1 MQKQY
6 QSKDRQHAAN
16 TIQNAQPDHAP
27 LNPVMLQ
34 RAVEE
39 PSEETLTPDATLQ
52 LQRTHGNRFVQG
64 LMVQAKMSVTPAG
77 DQYEQEADAMA
88 DTVMQQMSAQP
99 VQRAEEDEL
108 QMKRIQR
115 EDMEEEM
122 QLSRIQREDVEEELQ
137 MKRIQREDMEEEM
150 QLSRIQRMEPEEEL
164 QMKRIQREEGLEMEE
179 EEMQLSRIQRAGGE
193 AGFDVSSD
201 VESGIQAQRG
211 NGSALPDNV
220 RGSMEGAFG
229 ADFSNVRVHTG
240 AESDSLNRSV
250 QARAF
255 TTGSDIFFREGEYNP
270 DSSDG
275 QRLLAHELTHTI
287 QQGAVQQKR
296 DE

>member
-1 MQKQY
+1 MQKQF

-16 TIQNAQPDHAP
+16 TIQNAQQDHAP

-34 RAVEE
+34 RAVED
-39 PSEETLTPDATLQ
+39 PSQETLTTDATLQ

-77 DQYEQEADAMA
+77 DQYEQEADSMA
-88 DTVMQQMSAQP
+88 DQVMQQMSAGP

-115 EDMEEEM
+115 AEEDEL
-122 QLSRIQREDVEEELQ
+122 QLSRIQREGEEDEIALSRIQRAEEDELQLSRIQREGEEDELQLSRIQRAEEDELQ
-137 MKRIQREDMEEEM
+137 MKRIQRV
-150 QLSRIQRMEPEEEL
+150 
-164 QMKRIQREEGLEMEE
+164 
-179 EEMQLSRIQRAGGE
+179 GGE

-201 VESGIQAQRG
+201 VEAGIQSQRG
-211 NGSALPDNV
+211 GGQPLPDNV

-229 ADFSNVRVHTG
+229 ADFGNVRVHTG
-240 AESDSLNRSV
+240 AESDTLNRSV

-275 QRLLAHELTHTI
+275 QRLIAHELTHTI